1 MSKNK
6 LRIMISAFRI
16 RLKRGEAFE
25 DVAGSYP
32 ALTNAEIEA
41 IREAIEV

>member
-16 RLKRGEAFE
+16 RLGRGEAFE

-32 ALTNAEIEA
+32 ALTGAEIEA
-41 IREAIEV
+41 IREALEA

>member
-1 MSKNK
+1 MNHLK

-16 RLKRGEAFE
+16 RLGKGEAFE

-32 ALTNAEIEA
+32 VLTSAEIET
-41 IREAIEV
+41 IREALEA

>member
-1 MSKNK
+1 MNQLK

-16 RLKRGEAFE
+16 RLGRGEAFE

-32 ALTNAEIEA
+32 ALTNAEIET
-41 IREAIEV
+41 IREALDE

>member
-1 MSKNK
+1 MNQLK

-16 RLKRGEAFE
+16 RIGRGEAFE
-25 DVAGSYP
+25 DVAESYP
-32 ALTNAEIEA
+32 ALTSAEIEA